1 MKKLINFIWIFIVGI
16 VFIGCAQNQV
26 DIKPKITDSHIIIEN
41 QSLDDWLQ
49 LEKVNYFK
57 RKDELLVV
65 EVKFKNTSIFN
76 KKVAYKIDWIDEN
89 GFTEKSILS
98 RWVVTEVEEGRSFV
112 IRGISP
118 SIKINDF
125 EIRLQLPTSDDK
137 NRKDSYHYNYQ
148 N

>member
-89 GFTEKSILS
+89 GFTE
-98 RWVVTEVEEGRSFV
+98 
-112 IRGISP
+112 
-118 SIKINDF
+118 
-125 EIRLQLPTSDDK
+125 
-137 NRKDSYHYNYQ
+137 NRFYQ
-148 N
+148 DG